1 MSSTEKI
8 FEAIGDVLVIGAV
21 VAIGAVM
28 VAGAIYYLSDRKN
41 KNKTNDRD
49 NILSNA
55 DRFDTYKEIVKEM
68 IEKKEWDELENMLKN
83 NLALKDFPEIIKMIK
98 EALEN
103 R

>member
-1 MSSTEKI
+1 MSSMGKI
-8 FEAIGDVLVIGAV
+8 LVVIGV
-21 VAIGAVM
+21 VM
-28 VAGAIYYLSDRKN
+28 VAGTICYFYDLKN

-98 EALEN
+98 LALEN